1 MNNRGLLIVFSG
13 PSGSGKDTVLGE
25 YLKSNN
31 AFLSVSLTTRKPR
44 ESEVDSVDYFFVTEE
59 EMKNLIA
66 GGGVLEYTEYCGN
79 YYGTPK
85 YEVERH
91 LNAGQDVILE
101 IETEGAFH
109 VQELMPEAVLVFIAP
124 PSMQELRRRLIDRG
138 TDDPEIIEKRLETA
152 LEEMALATR
161 YDYVIVNE
169 RIDQAA
175 TDLRHIICAEKMRSA
190 RSQEW
195 IEEVVNHG

>member
-13 PSGSGKDTVLGE
+13 PSGSGKDTVLRE
-25 YLKSNN
+25 YLKSYN

-44 ESEVDSVDYFFVTEE
+44 EGEVDSVDYFFVTEE
-59 EMKNLIA
+59 EMKNLIS

-91 LNAGQDVILE
+91 LNSGQDVILE

-109 VQELMPEAVLVFIAP
+109 VQELMPEAILVFIAP

-152 LEEMALATR
+152 LEEMTLAPD
-161 YDYVIVNE
+161 YDYIIVND

-175 TDLRHIICAEKMRSA
+175 ADLRHIICAEKMRSE
-190 RSQEW
+190 RSEEW